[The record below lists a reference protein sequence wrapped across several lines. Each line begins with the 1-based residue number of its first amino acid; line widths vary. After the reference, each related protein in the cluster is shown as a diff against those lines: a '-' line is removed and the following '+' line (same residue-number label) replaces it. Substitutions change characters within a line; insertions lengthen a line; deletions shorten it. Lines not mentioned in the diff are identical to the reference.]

1 MATLRSLRLKERC
14 GKGDKRRRD
23 NTDCKTA
30 GPQDIMTIM
39 EELVFA
45 FPTDHLWKLITYKEK
60 GLIRGNREV
69 LKKIIQNGLF
79 LKRSELE
86 EDPSFKQIIPYAIIS
101 NKEPERGGVRQRQS
115 FYLFRRTSGQTEK
128 RLHNKF
134 SLGVGGHMNPNDSME
149 SREQYLIDEL
159 KRELYEEVKLLNEC
173 LIEEIE
179 FIGFIN
185 DDTIPV
191 GRVHIGLLYNI
202 HVSNKEVYINE
213 TDKMTA
219 DWIDKSN
226 LAEFYWEMET
236 WSKIAFDFYI
246 K

>member
-1 MATLRSLRLKERC
+1 M
-14 GKGDKRRRD
+14 
-23 NTDCKTA
+23 NN
-30 GPQDIMTIM
+30 M

-45 FPTDHLWKLITYKEK
+45 FPTDEFWKLMTYKEK
-60 GLIRGNREV
+60 GLIRGNSEV
-69 LKKIIQNGLF
+69 LKKIVQNGLF
-79 LKRSELE
+79 LRRSELE

-101 NKEPERGGVRQRQS
+101 NKEPERSGVRQSQS
-115 FYLFRRTSGQTEK
+115 FYLFKRTSKQTEK

-149 SREQYLIDEL
+149 SKEQYLIDEL
-159 KRELYEEVKLLNEC
+159 KRELYEEVKLLNGC
-173 LIEEIE
+173 LIEDIE

-185 DDTIPV
+185 DDTISV
-191 GRVHIGLLYNI
+191 GSVHIGLLYNI

-219 DWIDKSN
+219 DWIDKPN
-226 LAEFYWEMET
+226 LAEFYDGMESWT
-236 WSKIAFDFYI
+236 KITFDFYI

>member
-1 MATLRSLRLKERC
+1 M
-14 GKGDKRRRD
+14 
-23 NTDCKTA
+23 NN
-30 GPQDIMTIM
+30 M

-45 FPTDHLWKLITYKEK
+45 FPTDEFWKLMTYKKK
-60 GLIRGNREV
+60 GLIKENSEV
-69 LKKIIQNGLF
+69 LKRIVQNGLF
-79 LKRSELE
+79 LRRSELE

-101 NKEPERGGVRQRQS
+101 NKEPKRSGVRQSQS
-115 FYLFRRTSGQTEK
+115 FYLFKRTSKQTEK

-149 SREQYLIDEL
+149 SKEQYLIDEL
-159 KRELYEEVKLLNEC
+159 KRELYEEVKLLNGC
-173 LIEEIE
+173 LIEDIE

-185 DDTIPV
+185 DDTISV
-191 GRVHIGLLYNI
+191 GSVHIGLLYNI

-219 DWIDKSN
+219 DWIDKPN
-226 LAEFYWEMET
+226 LAEFYEGMET
-236 WSKIAFDFYI
+236 WTKIAFNFYI

>member
-1 MATLRSLRLKERC
+1 M
-14 GKGDKRRRD
+14 
-23 NTDCKTA
+23 NN
-30 GPQDIMTIM
+30 M

-45 FPTDHLWKLITYKEK
+45 FPTDEFWKLMPYKI
-60 GLIRGNREV
+60 GLIKENSEV
-69 LKKIIQNGLF
+69 LKRIVQNGLF
-79 LKRSELE
+79 LRRSELE

-101 NKEPERGGVRQRQS
+101 HNES
-115 FYLFRRTSGQTEK
+115 FYLFRRTSRQTEK

-149 SREQYLIDEL
+149 LKEQYLIDEL
-159 KRELYEEVKLLNEC
+159 KRELYEEVKLLNGC
-173 LIEEIE
+173 LIEDIE

-191 GRVHIGLLYNI
+191 GSVHIGLLYNI

-226 LAEFYWEMET
+226 LAEFYEGMET
-236 WSKIAFDFYI
+236 WTKITFDFYI

>member
-1 MATLRSLRLKERC
+1 MMEL
-14 GKGDKRRRD
+14 
-23 NTDCKTA
+23 
-30 GPQDIMTIM
+30 

-45 FPTDHLWKLITYKEK
+45 FPKDGLWKLMPYKT
-60 GLIRGNREV
+60 GLIKENSEV
-69 LKKIIQNGLF
+69 LKKIVQNGLF
-79 LKRSELE
+79 LRRSELE

-101 NKEPERGGVRQRQS
+101 NKEPERSGVRQSQS
-115 FYLFRRTSGQTEK
+115 FYLFKRTSKQTEK

-149 SREQYLIDEL
+149 SKEQYLIDEL
-159 KRELYEEVKLLNEC
+159 KRELYEEVKLLNGC
-173 LIEEIE
+173 LIEDIE

-185 DDTIPV
+185 DDTISV
-191 GRVHIGLLYNI
+191 GSVHIGLLYNI

-219 DWIDKSN
+219 DWIDKPN
-226 LAEFYWEMET
+226 LAEFYDGMESWT
-236 WSKIAFDFYI
+236 KITFDFYI

>member
-1 MATLRSLRLKERC
+1 M
-14 GKGDKRRRD
+14 
-23 NTDCKTA
+23 NN
-30 GPQDIMTIM
+30 M

-45 FPTDHLWKLITYKEK
+45 FPTDRLWKLIPYEKK
-60 GLIRGNREV
+60 GLIRENSEV
-69 LKKIIQNGLF
+69 LKRIVQNGLF
-79 LKRSELE
+79 LRRSELE

-101 NKEPERGGVRQRQS
+101 NKEPEPRLRGKLRGVRQSQS
-115 FYLFRRTSGQTEK
+115 FYLFRRTSEQTEK

-134 SLGVGGHMNPNDSME
+134 SLGVGGHMNPDDFME
-149 SREQYLIDEL
+149 SNEQYLIDQL
-159 KRELYEEVKLLNEC
+159 KRELFEEVKLLNGC
-173 LIEEIE
+173 LIEDIE

-191 GRVHIGLLYNI
+191 GSVHIGLLYNI

-219 DWIDKSN
+219 DWIGKSN
-226 LAEFYWEMET
+226 LAEFYEGMET
-236 WSKIAFDFYI
+236 WTKIIFDFYI